1 LALYQDLVKHT
12 ILLFSEIDNT
22 LRGNTMSQFTLL
34 TGDIVSYDSNQ
45 VTKINAAGDII
56 INRFAEPLFIP
67 DSAKAALELGR
78 LDDNLFNLN
87 KLMRSGYADPCP
99 TTRVLIETTKPLP
112 EIKGLLIK
120 RRFNII
126 DFCSAEIEKSHSKS
140 VLDALL
146 KLEYVQQ
153 IQLDEVMQ
161 LQPPSMQKPQ
171 I

>member
-1 LALYQDLVKHT
+1 
-12 ILLFSEIDNT
+12 
-22 LRGNTMSQFTLL
+22 MSQFTLL
-34 TGDIVSYDSNQ
+34 TGDFVSYDSNQ

>member
-1 LALYQDLVKHT
+1 
-12 ILLFSEIDNT
+12 
-22 LRGNTMSQFTLL
+22 MSQFTLL

-67 DSAKAALELGR
+67 ESAKAALELGR

-171 I
+171 V

>member
-1 LALYQDLVKHT
+1 MALYQDLVKHT

-171 I
+171 V

>member
-1 LALYQDLVKHT
+1 
-12 ILLFSEIDNT
+12 
-22 LRGNTMSQFTLL
+22 MSQFTLL

-171 I
+171 V

>member
-1 LALYQDLVKHT
+1 MALYQDLVKHT

>member
-1 LALYQDLVKHT
+1 MALYQDLVKHT
-12 ILLFSEIDNT
+12 ILLFLEIDNT

-78 LDDNLFNLN
+78 LNDNLFNLN

-171 I
+171 V

>member
-1 LALYQDLVKHT
+1 
-12 ILLFSEIDNT
+12 
-22 LRGNTMSQFTLL
+22 MSQFTLL

>member
-1 LALYQDLVKHT
+1 
-12 ILLFSEIDNT
+12 
-22 LRGNTMSQFTLL
+22 MSQFTLL

-99 TTRVLIETTKPLP
+99 TTSVLIETTKPLP

>member
-1 LALYQDLVKHT
+1 
-12 ILLFSEIDNT
+12 
-22 LRGNTMSQFTLL
+22 MSQFTLL

-78 LDDNLFNLN
+78 LNDNLFNLN

-171 I
+171 V

>member
-1 LALYQDLVKHT
+1 
-12 ILLFSEIDNT
+12 
-22 LRGNTMSQFTLL
+22 MSQFTLL

-99 TTRVLIETTKPLP
+99 TIRVLIETTKPLP